1 MNKNKKNKNVVI
13 IDEVP
18 SGPAAAGLLTELQT
32 TGLLSQSN
40 WKQIGRYNDYRTQF
54 VVKEARKILAD
65 WSEETIKQTWL
76 NVERI
81 CDNWRIKNKL
91 TLHSN
96 QKSLP
101 VQFHIGDQEANAFRL
116 SRDAECFNYMLLKQY
131 PPAISLFENIG
142 YKRFLATTILYE
154 DHFGFVD
161 DALASY
167 ASLKE
172 IEEQEAIPDIE
183 RGQKVLQGSR
193 LGHEHVYGNAE
204 KKKSRWDEYQRYVED
219 LHNKQPS
226 LNWTTIQKK
235 AAKEFQVCTKT
246 IRRNTTNPTKKS

>member
-116 SRDAECFNYMLLKQY
+116 SRDAECFNYMLLK
-131 PPAISLFENIG
+131 
-142 YKRFLATTILYE
+142 
-154 DHFGFVD
+154 
-161 DALASY
+161 
-167 ASLKE
+167 
-172 IEEQEAIPDIE
+172 
-183 RGQKVLQGSR
+183 
-193 LGHEHVYGNAE
+193 
-204 KKKSRWDEYQRYVED
+204 
-219 LHNKQPS
+219 
-226 LNWTTIQKK
+226 
-235 AAKEFQVCTKT
+235 
-246 IRRNTTNPTKKS
+246 